1 MKFTS
6 ILAAVAIFAA
16 TAQAAPWGPGWQKA
30 HAHDK
35 GVSHPAPPPVHH
47 SPPPPVHHEPE
58 HHEPE
63 HHEPE
68 HHESKHHD
76 SKQSVKDVG
85 NEGNVSGALN
95 NFFKGGIASDNSV
108 KNSVSQNSGH

>member
-6 ILAAVAIFAA
+6 ILATVAIFAA
-16 TAQAAPWGPGWQKA
+16 TAHAAPWGPGWQKA

-35 GVSHPAPPPVHH
+35 GVSHPAPPPPVHH
-47 SPPPPVHHEPE
+47 SSPPPV

-76 SKQSVKDVG
+76 TKQVVKDVG
-85 NEGNVSGALN
+85 NEGSTSGVLN

-108 KNSVSQNSGH
+108 KNDVSQNSGH